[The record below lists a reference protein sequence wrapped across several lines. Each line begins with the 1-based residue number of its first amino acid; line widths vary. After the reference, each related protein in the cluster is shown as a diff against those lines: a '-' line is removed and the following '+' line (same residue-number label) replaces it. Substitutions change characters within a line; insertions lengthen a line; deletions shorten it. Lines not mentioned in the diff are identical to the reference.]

1 MQNKS
6 ILEEEKSEKRS
17 RQTKKS
23 MLKVSNDKKFANAM
37 NIYKSLK
44 NQKQEKS
51 VLDTSE
57 ISEFIN
63 QEQSKWDL

>member
-23 MLKVSNDKKFANAM
+23 MLKVSNDKEFQNAM
-37 NIYKSLK
+37 IIKKQNKK
-44 NQKQEKS
+44 QKQEKS